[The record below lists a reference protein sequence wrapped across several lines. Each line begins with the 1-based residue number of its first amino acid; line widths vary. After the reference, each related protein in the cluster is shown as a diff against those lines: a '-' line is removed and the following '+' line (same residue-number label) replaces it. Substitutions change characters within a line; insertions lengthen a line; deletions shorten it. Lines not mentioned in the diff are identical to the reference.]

1 MFNLNDILQAA
12 QGGQG
17 ISNLA
22 QQFGIS
28 PDQAQS
34 ALNSMLPSL
43 SQGLQ
48 GKMADPN
55 ALGSIIGSI
64 THPANQAAFNDPN
77 ATAAGASP
85 GGDLLG
91 NLFGASGVSQIAQEA
106 SKATGIPPAVLASM
120 LPVVASMAMGGMFK
134 SMQNQGM
141 GGMLGQLTNVAG
153 SAGGLGSVLGQV
165 MNAQPGT
172 ATASSGGGLMGML
185 SGLLGGLM
193 GGGNTGAQGG
203 QTLPGGLSASS
214 VQAGID
220 ALSKMMKPGV

>member
-48 GKMADPN
+48 GKMADPSG
-55 ALGSIIGSI
+55 LGSIIGSM

-77 ATAAGASP
+77 ATAAGATP

-91 NLFGASGVSQIAQEA
+91 NIFGSSDVSQIAQEA
-106 SKATGIPPAVLASM
+106 SKATGIPPAILASM

-153 SAGGLGSVLGQV
+153 SSGGLGSVLGQV
-165 MNAQPGT
+165 MNAQPG
-172 ATASSGGGLMGML
+172 AAGASSGGLMGML

-193 GGGNTGAQGG
+193 GGGNAAAPAG
-203 QTLPGGLSASS
+203 QSLPGGLNASS